1 MIVNSCSME
10 MFYIQGYRQ
19 DVASVNW
26 VEMNSMQSV
35 NDNWSFDRDS
45 FTLIPTNMSLWKN
58 SMSYIYI
65 VSGSTLSG

>member
-1 MIVNSCSME
+1 MIVNNCSLE
-10 MFYIQGYRQ
+10 KFYIQGYCQ
-19 DVASVNW
+19 DAASVNW

-35 NDNWSFDRDS
+35 NDNWSFVRDS
-45 FTLIPTNMSLWKN
+45 FTLILTNMSLWKH